1 MLPRT
6 SFRMVLAQS
15 KYTLERKRI
24 CVRQVAMHISAP
36 LLLTVN
42 YKVQIDQVISGIEFS
57 HYLETASIMVMKVSE
72 LRIS

>member
-1 MLPRT
+1 
-6 SFRMVLAQS
+6 
-15 KYTLERKRI
+15 
-24 CVRQVAMHISAP
+24 MHISAP